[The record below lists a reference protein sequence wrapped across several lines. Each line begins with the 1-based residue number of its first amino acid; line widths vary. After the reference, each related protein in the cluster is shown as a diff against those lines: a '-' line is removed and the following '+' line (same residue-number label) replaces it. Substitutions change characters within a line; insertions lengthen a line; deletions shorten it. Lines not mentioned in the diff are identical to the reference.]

1 MQFPKS
7 KQQRVYL
14 IGGFVIGALTP
25 FINRLY
31 PKQFAAFFVICVS
44 VIIASLVAYAISTWY
59 IKRGRF
65 DKRLLN
71 FLFWSNLVA
80 WIIPILGLLVG
91 SLTNQIN
98 LQNHGKDRR
107 KYMVLGSLGFLLSIL
122 HFSLKLAH
130 IIKW

>member
-59 IKRGRF
+59 KKEGDLI
-65 DKRLLN
+65 N
-71 FLFWSNLVA
+71 A
-80 WIIPILGLLVG
+80 Y
-91 SLTNQIN
+91 LTFCF
-98 LQNHGKDRR
+98 GPT
-107 KYMVLGSLGFLLSIL
+107 
-122 HFSLKLAH
+122 
-130 IIKW
+130 